1 MNTKFLALAA
11 TVSLFAAAPVTTHSA
26 SAQIVGGASLSGA
39 YAVTTTEICQ
49 ISSGDSSG
57 QVTQQSVTM
66 TFDTSTG
73 KVAIKGTGVTALG
86 YVVPPLAGG
95 DFRKVSVSKTAK
107 FSLAE
112 GTLKIGTEKYSV
124 QLATLANHGLLA
136 KSFTFVGLDGNCSI
150 SGIGVQ

>member
-1 MNTKFLALAA
+1 MNAKFFALVA
-11 TVSLFAAAPVTTHSA
+11 TVSLFAAVPAVQSA

-39 YAVTTTEICQ
+39 YAVTSTEICQ
-49 ISSGDSSG
+49 ISSGESSG

-73 KVAIKGTGVTALG
+73 KVAIKGTAATALG
-86 YVVPPLAGG
+86 YVVPPITGAN
-95 DFRKVSVSKTAK
+95 FRTMGVSKTAK
-107 FSLAE
+107 FSLSE
-112 GTLKIGTEKYSV
+112 GTLKIGTGKYSV